1 MIPWAGAFKER
12 LAKCQIE
19 DREPLVNLS
28 NLRLTPNVAAAAAFA
43 AAALVSGLIAWGAAL
58 IVERVSVSA
67 VTSQILTDGITW
79 AKVEAD
85 GLQVHL
91 VGTAPNE
98 AARYR
103 VINLAGAVVDA
114 ARVRDRMEV
123 TPAKTVEAPRF
134 SVEMLR
140 NDDGIQLIGL
150 LPEGDTKDALIA
162 EAQALQPD
170 TELQDMLE
178 TAAYE
183 PPATWEP
190 ALAYARQALTL
201 LPRSK
206 ITAAADQVVITAIA
220 SSDAEKRSF
229 ESQLNEA
236 KPEGV
241 AVTID
246 VSAPRPVITPFTLRF
261 LIDAQGAR
269 FDACSADTPKAQ
281 TRILA
286 AAGEAGAV
294 GRQNCTIGLGV
305 PSPSW
310 AEAAEAGIRAVA
322 ELKAATI
329 TFKDAD
335 VTFEAAATVPQA
347 EFDRVVGELEAAL
360 PGVFSLNATLAKA
373 ENATLGPAEFTATL
387 APETH
392 KLELRGRLGDELQ
405 RTAVDSFARANFG
418 SGNVYQATRLDPEL
432 PDGWPVRVLAGLE
445 ALAQLDNGKLLVR
458 ADTVEISGVTGSQ
471 GAKARIAQVLSDK
484 LGQGKTYKVA
494 VTYEEALDP
503 VAAGPTPQECAKRV
517 ADVME
522 KGKITFT
529 PGSAEIDAKT
539 QSLMDALAK
548 ALKDCSGIKMEIAG
562 HTDAQGSE
570 EGNRALSQA
579 RAEAVLLAL
588 QGRQVDVSG
597 MVAKGYGESVPLAE
611 NETELGR
618 EFNRRIEFTL
628 TEAAKPAQPAAE
640 ATEDAA
646 LPEGE
651 APAPEAETQAP
662 SGDAATAGPDFSGDT
677 SPSVAPTEKT
687 RRPEPRPEKSE

>member
-1 MIPWAGAFKER
+1 MKTV
-12 LAKCQIE
+12 K
-19 DREPLVNLS
+19 PLVNLPT
-28 NLRLTPNVAAAAAFA
+28 LRLTPNVAAVAAFA
-43 AAALVSGLIAWGAAL
+43 AAAVVSAIIAWGAAL
-58 IVERVSVSA
+58 IVERISTSA
-67 VTSQILTDGITW
+67 VTSQLLTDGITW

-91 VGTAPNE
+91 VGTAPTE

-103 VINLAGAVVDA
+103 VINLAGAVVDS
-114 ARVRDRMEV
+114 ARVRDGMEV

-150 LPEGDTKDALIA
+150 LPEGETKDTLIA

-190 ALAYARQALTL
+190 ALTFARQALTL

-206 ITAAADQVVITAIA
+206 ITVAADRVVITAIA

-229 ESQLNEA
+229 ETQLNEA

-241 AVTID
+241 AVTLD

-281 TRILA
+281 ARIVAAAA
-286 AAGEAGAV
+286 AAGAL

-305 PSPSW
+305 PTPSW
-310 AEAAEAGIRAVA
+310 AEATEAGIKAVA

-335 VTFEAAATVPQA
+335 VSLLAASTVPQA

-360 PGVFSLNATLAKA
+360 PGVFSLNATLEKA
-373 ENATLGPAEFTATL
+373 ENTTLGPAEFTAVL
-387 APETH
+387 AEETG

-418 SGNVYQATRLDPEL
+418 SSNVYQATRLDPEL

-445 ALAQLDNGKLLVR
+445 ALAELEHGKLLVR
-458 ADTVEISGVTGSQ
+458 ADTVEVAGVTGSQ
-471 GAKARIAQVLSDK
+471 GSKSRIAQILSEK

-494 VTYEEALDP
+494 VTYDEELDP
-503 VAAGPTPQECAKRV
+503 IASVPTPQECAQ
-517 ADVME
+517 DVGDVLAR
-522 KGKITFT
+522 GKITFT
-529 PGSAEIDAKT
+529 PGSAEIDAKAGDV
-539 QSLMDALAK
+539 MEALAK
-548 ALKDCSGIKMEIAG
+548 VLEDCPGVKMEISG

-579 RAEAVLLAL
+579 RAEAVALAL
-588 QGRQVDVSG
+588 LGRQVDVSG
-597 MVAKGYGESVPLAE
+597 MVAKGYGETVPIAD
-611 NETELGR
+611 NETEAGR
-618 EFNRRIEFTL
+618 EANRRIEFSLIGGGKPDAPATDGRA
-628 TEAAKPAQPAAE
+628 EAAPSDGAD
-640 ATEDAA
+640 AT
-646 LPEGE
+646 PT
-651 APAPEAETQAP
+651 APAGGTTE
-662 SGDAATAGPDFSGDT
+662 SAATSPDFSGDT
-677 SPSVAPTEKT
+677 SPSVAPKEKT
-687 RRPEPRPEKSE
+687 RRPKTRPEKSE